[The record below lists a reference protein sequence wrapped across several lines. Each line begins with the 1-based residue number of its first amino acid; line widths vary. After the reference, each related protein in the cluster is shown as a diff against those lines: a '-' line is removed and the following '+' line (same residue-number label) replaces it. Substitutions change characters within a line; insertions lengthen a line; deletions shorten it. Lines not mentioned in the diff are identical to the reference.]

1 MFPWLV
7 YSFVFALSQSERKR
21 SIYEL
26 SIESFI
32 RSVNECA
39 FSSLRSQKL
48 HIILVLEVAVT
59 TVQ

>member
-1 MFPWLV
+1 MFLWLV

-39 FSSLRSQKL
+39 FSSLLSQKL
-48 HIILVLEVAVT
+48 HIIVVLDVAVT

>member
-1 MFPWLV
+1 MFPWLM
-7 YSFVFALSQSERKR
+7 YSFVFALSQSERKM

-39 FSSLRSQKL
+39 FSSLQSQRL